1 MFHLDVS
8 WISEAIPLTC
18 LHTFLLAVYS
28 VSDVVF
34 GADHKEEKRD
44 EMIAKA
50 QADEH
55 DDERNYPLFYWIKN
69 RDLDQVKRVLKE
81 KKKALHL
88 YVSQDGT
95 SDTQEECIPADKAEV
110 IKRDAAGATAFH
122 IAYLFEQYDI
132 ARYLVEHYPTEALLP
147 YDGDCILFDSD
158 TGKIRLIVEKK
169 DMMYSG
175 ENILH
180 IAIIKRNIP
189 ETRWL
194 LEFYRD
200 KVLPSRYH
208 KRTRFST
215 NQLLLE
221 RTISFVAYSYVF
233 SMVYSHISFDAHPHT
248 LIHDRN
254 MRFTMG

>member
-1 MFHLDVS
+1 MSTYTFVLILFAPNSVGD
-8 WISEAIPLTC
+8 AI
-18 LHTFLLAVYS
+18 
-28 VSDVVF
+28 F
-34 GADHKEEKRD
+34 GAEHKEEKRD

-55 DDERNYPLFYWIKN
+55 DDEINYPLFYWIKN
-69 RDLDQVKRVLKE
+69 RDLDQIKRVLKE
-81 KKKALHL
+81 KKKATNV

-95 SDTQEECIPADKAEV
+95 FDTQEECIGQDKAEV

-158 TGKIRLIVEKK
+158 TGKILLTVEKK

-200 KVLPSRYH
+200 KVLR
-208 KRTRFST
+208 ST
-215 NQLLLE
+215 TVLHP
-221 RTISFVAYSYVF
+221 YS
-233 SMVYSHISFDAHPHT
+233 
-248 LIHDRN
+248 L
-254 MRFTMG
+254 